1 MTNTIQCAI
10 LLSLVETVNTKKVMM
25 QLIVD
30 SKQRL
35 IDLVIEQIREDV
47 NRNTIINLDTLLW
60 DVDDSLLEEYLSDEK
75 LQEFKNNEVR

>member
-1 MTNTIQCAI
+1 MMTVSAT
-10 LLSLVETVNTKKVMM
+10 
-25 QLIVD
+25 
-30 SKQRL
+30 SKQKL
-35 IDLVIEQIREDV
+35 VDLVIEQIRQDV

>member
-1 MTNTIQCAI
+1 
-10 LLSLVETVNTKKVMM
+10 M

>member
-1 MTNTIQCAI
+1 
-10 LLSLVETVNTKKVMM
+10 MM

-35 IDLVIEQIREDV
+35 IDLVIEQIRQDV
-47 NRNTIINLDTLLW
+47 NRNTIINLDSLLW

>member
-1 MTNTIQCAI
+1 
-10 LLSLVETVNTKKVMM
+10 M

-47 NRNTIINLDTLLW
+47 NRNTIINLDSLLW

>member
-1 MTNTIQCAI
+1 
-10 LLSLVETVNTKKVMM
+10 MM

-35 IDLVIEQIREDV
+35 IDLVIEQIRQDV

>member
-1 MTNTIQCAI
+1 
-10 LLSLVETVNTKKVMM
+10 MM

>member
-1 MTNTIQCAI
+1 
-10 LLSLVETVNTKKVMM
+10 MM

-60 DVDDSLLEEYLSDEK
+60 DVDDSLLEEYLSDQK